1 MRILVAATSLVMVM
15 GLPACD
21 DTPTAPA
28 PGGIP
33 LLADRHSWSPS
44 STPGPY
50 RTVAGQVAIL
60 PASID
65 RGLVV
70 WFSHPAV
77 TAGEFFPALDDEA
90 RQRKVPTLELLFRPQ
105 PGVDSW
111 GGLVLSLEDA
121 PLDPGFV
128 GSLELWVNDFVPWTR
143 RDDRRGELRF
153 DVGRVSEDAVW
164 DPRVPP
170 DPENGILDFED
181 RDRSGGQIGYAEDTG
196 LDGVH
201 SMNEVFDPSR
211 SGGDPDTDPAGDDRA
226 LEVGPFRPEDS
237 AEQRLLAAQGINGT
251 ESNYRSD
258 TEDLNGDGVLQT
270 RNDYLEFLVDLSS
283 SASMD
288 VVRDSEVPLR
298 PDRNG
303 WRRYLIPF
311 DEPQGT
317 VGDPDGN
324 FIRHIRI
331 WVRGTEPGALLN
343 LQIAGFR
350 VLGRDGSALLGQ
362 GIPGDPGS

>member
-1 MRILVAATSLVMVM
+1 MRIFVAAISLVMVM
-15 GLPACD
+15 GLSACD
-21 DTPTAPA
+21 DPPTAPTS
-28 PGGIP
+28 GEIP

-44 STPGPY
+44 STPGPW
-50 RTVAGQVAIL
+50 RTVDGQDTIL
-60 PASID
+60 PSSTD
-65 RGLVV
+65 RGLLV

-77 TAGEFFPALDDEA
+77 TAGEFFPALDGEA
-90 RQRKVPTLELLFRPQ
+90 RTRKVPTLELLFRPQ
-105 PGVDSW
+105 AGVDSW

-143 RDDRRGELRF
+143 RDDRRGELRI

-170 DPENGILDFED
+170 DPENGTLDFED
-181 RDRSGGQIGYAEDTG
+181 RDRSGGQIDVAEDTG

-201 SMNEVFDPSR
+201 SLNEVFDPSR
-211 SGGDPDTDPAGDDRA
+211 SGGDPDTDPGGDDRVP
-226 LEVGPFRPEDS
+226 EVGPFRPEDS

-251 ESNYRSD
+251 ESNYRPD
-258 TEDLNGDGVLQT
+258 TEDLNGDGALQT

-283 SASMD
+283 RASVD
-288 VVRDSEVPLR
+288 VVRDSENPPG

-311 DEPQGT
+311 TDPQGT
-317 VGDPDGN
+317 VGNPDGN

-331 WVRGTEPGALLN
+331 WIRGTEPGALLD
-343 LQIAGFR
+343 LQIAGFP
-350 VLGRDGSALLGQ
+350 VSAT
-362 GIPGDPGS
+362 